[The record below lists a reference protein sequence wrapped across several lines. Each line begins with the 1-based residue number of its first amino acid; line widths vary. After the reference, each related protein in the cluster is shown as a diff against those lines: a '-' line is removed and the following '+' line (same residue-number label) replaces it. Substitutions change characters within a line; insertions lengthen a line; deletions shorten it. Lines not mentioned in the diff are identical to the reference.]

1 MAHTYYNLS
10 AKNDNIDREFVDTCN
25 KITQIIVMSGY
36 NNFIRTNESG
46 SLTITIDNESRSTY
60 TEELNYGYTLRV
72 NATNKEE
79 FTTELLKLMSTIIS
93 NRYLQKE
100 LLTSGG
106 MDFRTQ
112 YNKPVTFLYNGLS
125 SWVYRKLAERSLPYL
140 YINILSQGA
149 VNKIRTDDIK
159 MANTTLDD
167 IAYDLGSGLSY
178 LELIDKRGYSR
189 TLGKELENF
198 EYILDTYY
206 TQLMRDGNVSKLCYL
221 ALLAEVRYIE
231 NIIKTR

>member
-1 MAHTYYNLS
+1 
-10 AKNDNIDREFVDTCN
+10 
-25 KITQIIVMSGY
+25 
-36 NNFIRTNESG
+36 
-46 SLTITIDNESRSTY
+46 
-60 TEELNYGYTLRV
+60 
-72 NATNKEE
+72 
-79 FTTELLKLMSTIIS
+79 MSTIIS
-93 NRYLQKE
+93 NMYLQKE

-106 MDFRTQ
+106 MNFRTQ

-140 YINILSQGA
+140 YINILSQGT
-149 VNKIRTDDIK
+149 VSKIRTDDIK
-159 MANTTLDD
+159 MTNTTLDD

-178 LELIDKRGYSR
+178 LELTDKRGYSR
-189 TLGKELENF
+189 ALGKELENF

>member
-1 MAHTYYNLS
+1 M
-10 AKNDNIDREFVDTCN
+10 
-25 KITQIIVMSGY
+25 
-36 NNFIRTNESG
+36 
-46 SLTITIDNESRSTY
+46 
-60 TEELNYGYTLRV
+60 
-72 NATNKEE
+72 
-79 FTTELLKLMSTIIS
+79 LKLMSTIIS

-106 MDFRTQ
+106 MNFRTQ

-149 VNKIRTDDIK
+149 VNKTRIDDIK

-178 LELIDKRGYSR
+178 FELIDKRGYSR